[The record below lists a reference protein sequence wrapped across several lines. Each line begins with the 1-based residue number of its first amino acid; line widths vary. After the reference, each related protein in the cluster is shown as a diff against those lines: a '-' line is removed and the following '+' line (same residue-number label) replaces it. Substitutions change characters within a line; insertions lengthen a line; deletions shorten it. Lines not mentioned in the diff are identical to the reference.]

1 MKPAE
6 ERRALANLRYTVDTL
21 QKINLL
27 SVLGRDDE
35 RGRPDRG
42 KDPVHKNAKALCK
55 QLSELCTDVGIA
67 LNLAKYLEKNSEYAT
82 PTVPDCLACG
92 ELALPISKSGFCALC
107 YVEWRAFQKARK
119 GDRNDFMRIKRA
131 AKDSNAG

>member
-6 ERRALANLRYTVDTL
+6 ERRAIANLVYITETL
-21 QKINLL
+21 QKIDLRR
-27 SVLGRDDE
+27 VLGRDDE

-55 QLSELCTDVGIA
+55 QLAELCTDAGIA
-67 LNLAKYLEKNSEYAT
+67 LNLAKYLEKDSEYAT

-92 ELALPISKSGFCALC
+92 ELALPISKSGFCGLC
-107 YVEWRAFQKARK
+107 YIEWRAFQKGRK
-119 GDRNDFMRIKRA
+119 GDRQDFMRQKRA
-131 AKDSNAG
+131 AVADAV